1 MAQTALQELI
11 EWVVI
16 ELKLEGY
23 EHQEILEKIESLL
36 PKERQIIE
44 DAYSDGKYHSTQGT
58 ITEIDMT
65 ASDYFTQNFN
75 Q

>member
-1 MAQTALQELI
+1 MAQTPLQELI
-11 EWVVI
+11 EYM
-16 ELKLEGY
+16 ENHSMENTGTYKKA
-23 EHQEILEKIESLL
+23 QSLL
-36 PKERQIIE
+36 LKDRQIIE

-65 ASDYFTQNFN
+65 ASEYFTQNFN